1 MTMASDEGDLVA
13 WAEQQT
19 RLLCAGRFEA
29 LDVEHRAEEIEDLGK
44 SETGIGFGTLPA
56 DCPWTAAE
64 VLETGFW
71 PGARRAPPR
80 RR

>member
-1 MTMASDEGDLVA
+1 MTMASDEGDLLA
-13 WAEQQT
+13 WAEQQA

-29 LDVEHRAEEIEDLGK
+29 LDIEPLAEHFD
-44 SETGIGFGTLPA
+44 TLPA

-64 VLETGFW
+64 VLVTGFW

-80 RR
+80 RS